1 MFQKLKA
8 MKNLLLVMLL
18 CLSMVGYGQKLKM
31 IEGDVSA
38 LKGQNAVAIEFK
50 YDNMAVGKTTETEY
64 VAKKKGDYNK
74 KESGKGDKWEA
85 EWTGNREDKYE
96 PSFKERFSKF
106 SDIAT
111 PSQGTDYTLIFKTV
125 KTEPGYNIGIR
136 SEPAYIDAEVWLVES
151 KDKEK
156 ALAKITIMKSP
167 GSAIFGNEFDTAARL
182 TDAYAMAGMELGAFI
197 KGKLK

>member
-1 MFQKLKA
+1 MVGYSQKLK
-8 MKNLLLVMLL
+8 L
-18 CLSMVGYGQKLKM
+18 

-125 KTEPGYNIGIR
+125 KTEPGYNIGIK

>member
-1 MFQKLKA
+1 MFLKLKA
-8 MKNLLLVMLL
+8 MKNLSFVMLL
-18 CLSMVGYGQKLKM
+18 CLSIAGYGQKLKLV
-31 IEGDVSA
+31 EGDVSA

-74 KESGKGDKWEA
+74 KEAGKGDKWEA

-96 PSFKERFSKF
+96 PGFKERFSKF

-111 PSQGTDYTLIFKTV
+111 PSEGTDYTLIFKTV

>member
-1 MFQKLKA
+1 

>member
-1 MFQKLKA
+1 
-8 MKNLLLVMLL
+8 MKNLFLILFL
-18 CLSMVGYGQKLKM
+18 CLSLACYGQKLKL

-38 LKGQNAVAIEFK
+38 LKGQTAVAIEFK

-85 EWTGNREDKYE
+85 EWIGNREDKYE

-111 PSQGTDYTLIFKTV
+111 PSEGPDYTLIFRTV
-125 KTEPGYNIGIR
+125 KTEPGYNIGIK
-136 SEPAYIDAEVWLVES
+136 SEPAYIDAEVWLVET
-151 KDKEK
+151 KNKEK
-156 ALAKITIMKSP
+156 ALAKISIMKSP

-182 TDAYAMAGMELGAFI
+182 QEAYSMAGMELGAYI

>member
-1 MFQKLKA
+1 

-18 CLSMVGYGQKLKM
+18 CLSMVGYGQKLKL

>member
-1 MFQKLKA
+1 MFLKLRA
-8 MKNLLLVMLL
+8 MKNLSLVMLL
-18 CLSMVGYGQKLKM
+18 CLSIAGYGQKLKL

-74 KESGKGDKWEA
+74 KEAGKGDKWEA

-136 SEPAYIDAEVWLVES
+136 SEPAYIDAEVWLVDS

>member
-1 MFQKLKA
+1 
-8 MKNLLLVMLL
+8 MKNLFLILFL
-18 CLSMVGYGQKLKM
+18 CISLTSYGQKLKLV
-31 IEGDVSA
+31 EGDVSA
-38 LKGQNAVAIEFK
+38 LKGQTAVAIEFK

-85 EWTGNREDKYE
+85 EWIGNREDKYE

-111 PSQGTDYTLIFKTV
+111 PSEGPDYTLIFRTV
-125 KTEPGYNIGIR
+125 KTEPGYNIGIK
-136 SEPAYIDAEVWLVES
+136 SEPAYIDAEIWLVKTKN
-151 KDKEK
+151 KDK
-156 ALAKITIMKSP
+156 ALAKISIMKSP
-167 GSAIFGNEFDTAARL
+167 GSAIFGNEFDSAARL
-182 TDAYAMAGMELGAFI
+182 QEAYSMAGMELGAFI

>member
-1 MFQKLKA
+1 MKNLSLILFLCLSLTAYSQKLK
-8 MKNLLLVMLL
+8 L
-18 CLSMVGYGQKLKM
+18 

-38 LKGQNAVAIEFK
+38 LKGQTAVAIEFK
-50 YDNMAVGKTTETEY
+50 YDNMTVGKTTEADY

-85 EWTGNREDKYE
+85 EWIGNREDKYE
-96 PSFKERFSKF
+96 PAFKERFSKF

-111 PSQGTDYTLIFKTV
+111 PSQGPDYTLIFKTV
-125 KTEPGYNIGIR
+125 KTEPGYNIGIK
-136 SEPAYIDAEVWLVES
+136 SEPAYIDAEVWLVETNS
-151 KDKEK
+151 KDK

-182 TDAYAMAGMELGAFI
+182 TDAYAMAGMELGAYI

>member
-1 MFQKLKA
+1 MKKLS
-8 MKNLLLVMLL
+8 LLLLL
-18 CLSMVGYGQKLKM
+18 CLSLTAFGQKLKL
-31 IEGDVSA
+31 IEGDVAA

-50 YDNMAVGKTTETEY
+50 YDNMIVGKMTEAEY

-85 EWTGNREDKYE
+85 EWTANREDKYE

-111 PSQGTDYTLIFKTV
+111 PSQGPDYTLIFKTV
-125 KTEPGYNIGIR
+125 KTEPGYNIGIK

-151 KDKEK
+151 KNKDK

-182 TDAYAMAGMELGAFI
+182 TDAYSMAGMELGAFI

>member
-1 MFQKLKA
+1 MKNLSLILFLCLSLTAYSQKLK
-8 MKNLLLVMLL
+8 L
-18 CLSMVGYGQKLKM
+18 

-38 LKGQNAVAIEFK
+38 LKRQTAVAIEFK
-50 YDNMAVGKTTETEY
+50 YDNMTVGKTTEADY

-85 EWTGNREDKYE
+85 EWIGNREDKYE
-96 PSFKERFSKF
+96 PAFKERFSKF
-106 SDIAT
+106 TDIAT
-111 PSQGTDYTLIFKTV
+111 PSQGPDYTLIFKTV
-125 KTEPGYNIGIR
+125 KTEPGYNIGIK
-136 SEPAYIDAEVWLVES
+136 SEPAYIDAEVWLVETNS
-151 KDKEK
+151 KDK

-182 TDAYAMAGMELGAFI
+182 TDAYAMAGMELGAYI

>member
-18 CLSMVGYGQKLKM
+18 CLSMVGYGQKLKL

>member
-1 MFQKLKA
+1 
-8 MKNLLLVMLL
+8 MLL
-18 CLSMVGYGQKLKM
+18 CLSIAGYGQKLKL
-31 IEGDVSA
+31 IEGDVNA

-74 KESGKGDKWEA
+74 KEAGKGDKWEA
-85 EWTGNREDKYE
+85 EWIGNREDKYE

-156 ALAKITIMKSP
+156 ALAKISIMKSP

>member
-1 MFQKLKA
+1 
-8 MKNLLLVMLL
+8 MKNLSLIMLL
-18 CLSMVGYGQKLKM
+18 CLSIASYGQKLKLV
-31 IEGDVSA
+31 EGDVSA
-38 LKGQNAVAIEFK
+38 LKGQDAVAIEFK

-64 VAKKKGDYNK
+64 VAKKKNDYNK
-74 KESGKGDKWEA
+74 KEAGKGDKWEA

-106 SDIAT
+106 SAIAT
-111 PSQGTDYTLIFKTV
+111 PSEGPDYTLIFKTV
-125 KTEPGYNIGIR
+125 KTEPGYNIGIK

-151 KDKEK
+151 KNKEK

>member
-1 MFQKLKA
+1 MKNLSLILFLCLSLTAYSQKLK
-8 MKNLLLVMLL
+8 L
-18 CLSMVGYGQKLKM
+18 
-31 IEGDVSA
+31 IEGDVSV

-50 YDNMAVGKTTETEY
+50 YDNMNVGKTTEAEY

-74 KESGKGDKWEA
+74 KEAGKGDKWEA
-85 EWTGNREDKYE
+85 EWVGNREDKYE

-111 PSQGTDYTLIFKTV
+111 PSEGPDYTLIFKTL
-125 KTEPGYNIGIR
+125 KTEPGYNIGIK
-136 SEPAYIDAEVWLVES
+136 SEPAYIDVEVWLVET
-151 KDKEK
+151 KNKEK
-156 ALAKITIMKSP
+156 ALAKISIMKSP
-167 GSAIFGNEFDTAARL
+167 GSAIFGNEFDTGARL